1 MASQIRVAPHPRKH
15 SQNALDGGR
24 ASVSRPSLLT
34 RKSGSHSSFEGWSH
48 RSGMTLL
55 PFSHSRYSL
64 QASPL
69 ALEPSSSSTQVTSS
83 STSAFMRIARA
94 RSCHHPGSVYP
105 ACMCEPWRHRP
116 EPLSPEVC
124 VLAPYPALLPPRSHR
139 VCRLPIM
146 LGDLTP
152 SASLGGHAL

>member
-1 MASQIRVAPHPRKH
+1 MASQIVQPLIQGSTAKKPG
-15 SQNALDGGR
+15 LDQGR
-24 ASVSRPSLLT
+24 ASVSRPL
-34 RKSGSHSSFEGWSH
+34 SGSQALTVALGVEPQIRYDTSSF
-48 RSGMTLL
+48 
-55 PFSHSRYSL
+55 FHSRCSH
-64 QASPL
+64 QASRL

-83 STSAFMRIARA
+83 STSAFMRIVRA

-105 ACMCEPWRHRP
+105 ACMCGPWRHRP
-116 EPLSPEVC
+116 EPLSPQIC
-124 VLAPYPALLPPRSHR
+124 VLAPYPALLPPGSHR